1 GIPHHMIGFCDPR
14 RNYSAADYVDDASRV
29 IADIA
34 DRGKTPVIVG
44 GTGLYL
50 DSLLFI
56 GSFSEAGEDPA
67 IREELFRIAG
77 EDGPSSLHAMLR
89 AIDPEAAEK
98 IHENNVKRVVRAIEV
113 YRLTGKT
120 KTEADREA
128 LAPAPRYDATVVTL
142 DFEDRATLYGRIEK
156 RVDKMFAD
164 GLEDE
169 VRGLLER
176 GELPDSST
184 AAQAIGYRETAA
196 MIRGVIGRDEAKEL
210 IKKNTRNYA
219 KRQLTWFRRYDGI
232 KLFVEDGGVIKTAD
246 ELAKEAIERI

>member
-1 GIPHHMIGFCDPR
+1 MKHEII
-14 RNYSAADYVDDASRV
+14 
-29 IADIA
+29 IA
-34 DRGKTPVIVG
+34 
-44 GTGLYL
+44 
-50 DSLLFI
+50 
-56 GSFSEAGEDPA
+56 
-67 IREELFRIAG
+67 
-77 EDGPSSLHAMLR
+77 
-89 AIDPEAAEK
+89 
-98 IHENNVKRVVRAIEV
+98 
-113 YRLTGKT
+113 
-120 KTEADREA
+120 
-128 LAPAPRYDATVVTL
+128 L
-142 DFEDRATLYGRIEK
+142 DFKDRATLYGRIEK

-232 KLFVEDGGVIKTAD
+232 RILVDEGGAIRTTD

>member
-1 GIPHHMIGFCDPR
+1 M
-14 RNYSAADYVDDASRV
+14 
-29 IADIA
+29 
-34 DRGKTPVIVG
+34 
-44 GTGLYL
+44 
-50 DSLLFI
+50 
-56 GSFSEAGEDPA
+56 
-67 IREELFRIAG
+67 FRIAS

-89 AIDPEAAEK
+89 EIDPEAAEK

-128 LAPAPRYDATVVTL
+128 LAPTPRYDATVVTL

-196 MIRGVIGRDEAKEL
+196 MIRGEIGRDEAKEL

-219 KRQLTWFRRYDGI
+219 KRQLTWFRRYDGL